1 MTTHDLTPLYTTSVG
16 FDRVF
21 DLLETANQLSAPDN
35 WPPYDI
41 EKIGDDQYRITMSV
55 AGFSEPEIEV
65 VQEQN
70 TLRVNG
76 SKSDVPQTELLYR
89 GIANRSFRRRFELA
103 DYMKVTGANLENG
116 LLKIDLV
123 RELPEEMKPRRI
135 EIRAALP
142 QALETKKIEKQAA

>member
-1 MTTHDLTPLYTTSVG
+1 MTTYDFTPLYTTSVG

-21 DLLETANQLSAPDN
+21 DLLENANQLSSGDN

-41 EKIGDDQYRITMSV
+41 EKTGDDKYRISMSV
-55 AGFSEPEIEV
+55 AGFSENEVEV

-76 SKSDVPQTELLYR
+76 SRSDVPQGELLYR

-103 DYMKVTGANLENG
+103 DYMKVSGANLENG

-123 RELPEEMKPRRI
+123 RELPEEMKPHRI
-135 EIRAALP
+135 EIRAAVP
-142 QALETKKIEKQAA
+142 QAIEAKQIEHQAA